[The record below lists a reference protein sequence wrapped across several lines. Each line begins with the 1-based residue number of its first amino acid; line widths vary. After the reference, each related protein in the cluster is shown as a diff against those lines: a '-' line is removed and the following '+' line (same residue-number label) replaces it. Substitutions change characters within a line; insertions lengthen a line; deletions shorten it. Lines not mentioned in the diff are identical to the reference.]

1 MVALIRKGVIDMGKD
16 NKETRIKIELEEEIP
31 IKGMKARIKDM
42 RDSPYRKQEKIGRL
56 EAGNAELVFITWE
69 KVNFREGDTILFNG
83 SNRDRPIL
91 KSYNGQLQ
99 LQFFGSNEVNLI
111 ESKKDDQSTNID
123 IEDSIIKEAI
133 ARVYVSEQCDTG
145 EDYGTLKTRTAEI
158 DFADKRK
165 DEILQKEVLLRIN
178 DCSIKSEE
186 GILKAIVDQDSTVE
200 KIEVLSENKDES
212 FPKKNPVT
220 AIEGE
225 IGPRDDSG
233 RYWD

>member
-1 MVALIRKGVIDMGKD
+1 MEKD
-16 NKETRIKIELEEEIP
+16 DKIKIELEEEIP

-42 RDSPYRKQEKIGRL
+42 RDSPYRKQENIGRL

-111 ESKKDDQSTNID
+111 ESKKDDQSTHID

-200 KIEVLSENKDES
+200 KIKILSEDVDGS

-220 AIEGE
+220 AIEGD
-225 IGPRDDSG
+225 IGHVDDSG
-233 RYWD
+233 HYWD